1 MFILK
6 LALKSLLNRKFTVA
20 LTIFSIAISIT
31 LLLGVERIRIGLENS
46 FTNTISGTD
55 LVVGARTGDEQLL
68 LSTVFHIGMASNNIS
83 WHSYEDIA
91 ANELI
96 DWTIPISMGDSH
108 EGFSVIGTNDDY
120 FTHYQFANKQHLQF
134 QVGKAFHETFEAVL
148 GADVAA
154 SHDYKIGDEIVINHG
169 SGEIAFHDHADK
181 PFHVSGILQRTGTPV
196 DQTIH
201 VSLEGIEAIHIDW
214 VDGMPDKH
222 MHFSAEEVEH
232 LHLEPEY
239 ITAFLVGLIS
249 RTDVLAVQ
257 RLINQNKSEPLTAVM
272 PGITLQGLWNM
283 MGKIETALLIV
294 SGFVAI
300 AGLIGMLV
308 ALLTGINERRREMA
322 ILRSVG
328 ASPLK
333 IFGLI
338 SSESIVIT
346 LSGIALGIAFV
357 FLLLQIVKPIL
368 ETQYGIYLNPSG
380 ISLQEIYIIGTVII
394 LGILIGIIPG
404 YKIYKYSL
412 LDGLTVK
419 M

>member
-1 MFILK
+1 M
-6 LALKSLLNRKFTVA
+6 ALKSLLNRKFTVA

-46 FTNTISGTD
+46 FTNSISGTD
-55 LVVGARTGDEQLL
+55 LIVGARSGDEQLL
-68 LSTVFHIGMASNNIS
+68 LSTVFHIGMATSNIS

-96 DWTIPISMGDSH
+96 DWTIPISLGDSH
-108 EGFSVIGTNDDY
+108 EGFGVIGTNHDY

-134 QVGKAFHETFEAVL
+134 QDGKAFQKTFDAVL

-154 SHDYKIGDEIVINHG
+154 LHNYKIGDEIVINHG
-169 SGEIAFHDHADK
+169 SGKIAFHDHGDK
-181 PFHVSGILQRTGTPV
+181 PFRVTGILKRTGTPV

-214 VDGMPDKH
+214 VNGMPDKH
-222 MHFSAEEVEH
+222 MHFSADEVEE
-232 LHLEPEY
+232 LNLEPEY
-239 ITAFLVGLIS
+239 ITAFLVGLKN
-249 RTDVLAVQ
+249 RTNILAVQ
-257 RLINQNKSEPLTAVM
+257 RQINTNKSEPLTAVM
-272 PGITLQGLWNM
+272 PGLTLQRLWNM
-283 MGKIETALLIV
+283 MGKIESALLIV
-294 SGFVAI
+294 SGFVAV

-308 ALLTGINERRREMA
+308 ALLTGVNERRREMA

-338 SSESIVIT
+338 SCESIVIT
-346 LSGIALGIAFV
+346 VWGIALGIAVV
-357 FLLLQIVKPIL
+357 FLLLQIAKPIL

-412 LDGLTVK
+412 LDGMTVK

>member
-1 MFILK
+1 M
-6 LALKSLLNRKFTVA
+6 NRKFTVA

-46 FTNTISGTD
+46 FSNTISGTD

-108 EGFSVIGTNDDY
+108 EGFSVIGTNHDY

-134 QVGKAFHETFEAVL
+134 QDGKAFHETFDAVL

-154 SHDYKIGDEIVINHG
+154 AHGYKIGDKIVINHG
-169 SGEIAFHDHADK
+169 SGEIAFHDHGDK
-181 PFHVSGILQRTGTPV
+181 PFHVTGILQRTGTPV

-232 LHLEPEY
+232 LHLEPEH
-239 ITAFLVGLIS
+239 ITAFLVGLKN

-257 RLINQNKSEPLTAVM
+257 RQINTNKSEPLTAVM
-272 PGITLQGLWNM
+272 PGIALQRLWNM

-308 ALLTGINERRREMA
+308 ALLTGVNERRREMA

-357 FLLLQIVKPIL
+357 FLLLQIAKPIL
-368 ETQYGIYLNPSG
+368 EAQYGIYLNPSG

-394 LGILIGIIPG
+394 LGIIIGVIPG

-412 LDGLTVK
+412 LDGMTVK

>member
-1 MFILK
+1 
-6 LALKSLLNRKFTVA
+6 
-20 LTIFSIAISIT
+20 
-31 LLLGVERIRIGLENS
+31 
-46 FTNTISGTD
+46 
-55 LVVGARTGDEQLL
+55 VVGARTGDEQLL

-108 EGFSVIGTNDDY
+108 EGFSVIGTNHDY

-134 QVGKAFHETFEAVL
+134 QDGKAFHEIFDAVL

-154 SHDYKIGDEIVINHG
+154 AHEYKIGDEIVINHG
-169 SGEIAFHDHADK
+169 SGEIAFHDHGDK
-181 PFHVSGILQRTGTPV
+181 PFRVTGILQRTGTPV

-222 MHFSAEEVEH
+222 MHFSADEVEH
-232 LHLEPEY
+232 LHLEPEH
-239 ITAFLVGLIS
+239 ITAFLVGLKN
-249 RTDVLAVQ
+249 RTDVLTVQ
-257 RLINQNKSEPLTAVM
+257 RQINTNKSEPLTAVM
-272 PGITLQGLWNM
+272 PGITLQRLWNM

-308 ALLTGINERRREMA
+308 ALLTGVNERRREMA

-346 LSGIALGIAFV
+346 LWGIALGIAFV
-357 FLLLQIVKPIL
+357 FLLLQIAKPIL

-412 LDGLTVK
+412 LDGMTVK
-419 M
+419 I

>member
-20 LTIFSIAISIT
+20 LTIFSIAVSIT

-108 EGFSVIGTNDDY
+108 EGYSVIGTNDDY

-134 QVGKAFHETFEAVL
+134 QAGKAFHETFEAVL

-154 SHDYKIGDEIVINHG
+154 SHEYKIGDEIVINHG

-201 VSLEGIEAIHIDW
+201 VSLEGIEAIHIDQ
-214 VDGMPDKH
+214 VDGVPDKH

-239 ITAFLVGLIS
+239 ITAFLVGLKS

-257 RLINQNKSEPLTAVM
+257 RQINENKSEALTAVM

-308 ALLTGINERRREMA
+308 ALLTGINERRREMGNSTLGWRQPVKNIRFNFQRIYRNYLVGNSIGYSICFSLA
-322 ILRSVG
+322 ADRKAYSGNTVRHLFKSLRDIIAG
-328 ASPLK
+328 NLYYRNGNN
-333 IFGLI
+333 FGNSNWDHSRL
-338 SSESIVIT
+338 
-346 LSGIALGIAFV
+346 
-357 FLLLQIVKPIL
+357 
-368 ETQYGIYLNPSG
+368 
-380 ISLQEIYIIGTVII
+380 
-394 LGILIGIIPG
+394 
-404 YKIYKYSL
+404 
-412 LDGLTVK
+412 
-419 M
+419 

>member
-1 MFILK
+1 M
-6 LALKSLLNRKFTVA
+6 NRKFTVA

-46 FTNTISGTD
+46 FSNTISGTD

-91 ANELI
+91 ANQLI
-96 DWTIPISMGDSH
+96 AWTIPISLGDSH
-108 EGFSVIGTNDDY
+108 DGFSVIGTNEDY
-120 FTHYQFANKQHLQF
+120 FKHYKFANKQHLQF
-134 QVGKAFHETFEAVL
+134 QDGKAFHETFDAVL

-154 SHDYKIGDEIVINHG
+154 AHAYKIGDEIVINHG
-169 SGEIAFHDHADK
+169 SGDIAFRDHGDK
-181 PFHVSGILQRTGTPV
+181 PFHVTGILQRTGTPV

-214 VDGMPDKH
+214 VDGMPDKY
-222 MHFSAEEVEH
+222 MNFSAEEVED
-232 LHLEPEY
+232 LNLKPEY
-239 ITAFLVGLIS
+239 ITAFLVGLKN
-249 RTDVLAVQ
+249 RTDVLTIQ
-257 RLINQNKSEPLTAVM
+257 RQINTNKREPLTAVM
-272 PGITLQGLWNM
+272 PGIALQRLWNM

-338 SSESIVIT
+338 SIESIVIT
-346 LSGIALGIAFV
+346 MWGIALGIAFV
-357 FLLLQIVKPIL
+357 FLLLQIAKPNL

-412 LDGLTVK
+412 LDGMTVK

>member
-1 MFILK
+1 
-6 LALKSLLNRKFTVA
+6 
-20 LTIFSIAISIT
+20 
-31 LLLGVERIRIGLENS
+31 
-46 FTNTISGTD
+46 
-55 LVVGARTGDEQLL
+55 
-68 LSTVFHIGMASNNIS
+68 
-83 WHSYEDIA
+83 
-91 ANELI
+91 
-96 DWTIPISMGDSH
+96 
-108 EGFSVIGTNDDY
+108 
-120 FTHYQFANKQHLQF
+120 
-134 QVGKAFHETFEAVL
+134 
-148 GADVAA
+148 
-154 SHDYKIGDEIVINHG
+154 
-169 SGEIAFHDHADK
+169 
-181 PFHVSGILQRTGTPV
+181 
-196 DQTIH
+196 
-201 VSLEGIEAIHIDW
+201 
-214 VDGMPDKH
+214 
-222 MHFSAEEVEH
+222 MHFSAEEVED

-239 ITAFLVGLIS
+239 ITAFLVGLKS

-257 RLINQNKSEPLTAVM
+257 RMINQNKSEALTAVM

-283 MGKIETALLIV
+283 MGTIETALLIV

-412 LDGLTVK
+412 LDGMTVK

>member
-91 ANELI
+91 AHELI

-134 QVGKAFHETFEAVL
+134 QAGKAFHETFEAVL

-154 SHDYKIGDEIVINHG
+154 SHEYKIGDEIVINHG

-239 ITAFLVGLIS
+239 ITAFLVGLKS

-257 RLINQNKSEPLTAVM
+257 RMINQNKSEALTAVM

-412 LDGLTVK
+412 LDGMTVK

>member
-1 MFILK
+1 
-6 LALKSLLNRKFTVA
+6 
-20 LTIFSIAISIT
+20 
-31 LLLGVERIRIGLENS
+31 
-46 FTNTISGTD
+46 
-55 LVVGARTGDEQLL
+55 
-68 LSTVFHIGMASNNIS
+68 
-83 WHSYEDIA
+83 
-91 ANELI
+91 
-96 DWTIPISMGDSH
+96 
-108 EGFSVIGTNDDY
+108 
-120 FTHYQFANKQHLQF
+120 
-134 QVGKAFHETFEAVL
+134 
-148 GADVAA
+148 
-154 SHDYKIGDEIVINHG
+154 
-169 SGEIAFHDHADK
+169 
-181 PFHVSGILQRTGTPV
+181 
-196 DQTIH
+196 
-201 VSLEGIEAIHIDW
+201 
-214 VDGMPDKH
+214 
-222 MHFSAEEVEH
+222 
-232 LHLEPEY
+232 
-239 ITAFLVGLIS
+239 
-249 RTDVLAVQ
+249 
-257 RLINQNKSEPLTAVM
+257 M
-272 PGITLQGLWNM
+272 PGMTLQGLWNM

-300 AGLIGMLV
+300 AGLLGMLV

-394 LGILIGIIPG
+394 LGILIGIIPA

-412 LDGLTVK
+412 LDGMTVK